1 MIGTDKFLNISF
13 YTFGIDCSV
22 SVQSFSLNKSAKGTA
37 RNCFSNLYV
46 MRSKTILWVSQTYV
60 CDNLTDLVGEF
71 LFIKTGNWDTIMN
84 KSSDVII
91 IKIYITQEKFLKK
104 NKKGV
109 KSI

>member
-22 SVQSFSLNKSAKGTA
+22 SVRSFSLNKSAKGTA

-46 MRSKTILWVSQTYV
+46 MHSKDHSQTYV

-71 LFIKTGNWDTIMN
+71 LFIKTRNWDTIMN

-91 IKIYITQEKFLKK
+91 IKIYITQEKL
-104 NKKGV
+104 
-109 KSI
+109 